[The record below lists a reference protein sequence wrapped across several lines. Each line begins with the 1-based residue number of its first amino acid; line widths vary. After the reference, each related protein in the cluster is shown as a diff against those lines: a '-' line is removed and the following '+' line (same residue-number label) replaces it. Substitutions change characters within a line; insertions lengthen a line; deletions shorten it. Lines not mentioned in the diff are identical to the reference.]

1 MKKIISKKGA
11 YFDFNNI
18 VLFLVFVGLLS
29 IIVIVPFINMHSSQ
43 QIADNDTGG
52 LYFNNLSIGVTST
65 FNESSHWYCNAPI
78 LRNFALSF
86 PSCYDN
92 LNNTPI
98 VNMQSPVLGRIA
110 QESTDPVS
118 NIFLKSII
126 IIIATLSALALLL
139 LILKAISNV

>member
-1 MKKIISKKGA
+1 MVLKNKRGA
-11 YFDFNNI
+11 YFDFTNI
-18 VLFLVFVGLLS
+18 ILFLVFVGLFS
-29 IIVIVPFINMHSSQ
+29 IIIIVPFINMQSSQ

-52 LYFNNLSIGVTST
+52 LYFNNLSSIST
-65 FNESSHWYCNAPI
+65 FNASNHWYCNAPI

-92 LNNTPI
+92 FNNTPML
-98 VNMQSPVLGRIA
+98 NTQSPVLGRIA

-118 NIFLKSII
+118 NAFLKAVI
-126 IIIATLSALALLL
+126 IIIATLSALAILL